1 MDISRRILCLIVGVL
16 ALFSCSDKNVSY
28 NDVVPLEVGNTTN
41 IVTKKITDEFTD
53 FHIVRLDNS
62 EKALLSW
69 VKKVCVTDRGLYIL
83 DYKNPA
89 QILHFD
95 KDGKFICKIGDYGKK
110 KSEYISI
117 YNFSTNNV
125 GDTIV
130 ILDSRRVLLFND
142 KGEHIKTETLNEHID
157 DLLLTKQGMMT
168 SDYHHENS
176 NLMTLYK
183 KTDVVDSYIN
193 NEYKNIRGTSPSQN
207 YLQQCGERLCY
218 YDYFSSR
225 FYLMDIKHPNTQKCY
240 ELRSDKILNEVK
252 AKEKG
257 VDRSKYAY
265 VNNYVID
272 DSTIIGNIHIDRV
285 NYDFCINMRTDDF
298 SLVKLEG
305 SHYFFD
311 SYSDGYY
318 YKILSPSYILDIL
331 QKSYN
336 SKAREI
342 FSEALKPYI
351 GKVSEK
357 DNYYV
362 LRMRRK

>member
-1 MDISRRILCLIVGVL
+1 MYRNIVCLYIGILS
-16 ALFSCSDKNVSY
+16 LFACSDKNLVY
-28 NDVVPLEVGNTTN
+28 TDVVPLEIGSTSDA
-41 IVTKKITDEFTD
+41 VTKELTDEFTD
-53 FHIVRLDNS
+53 FHLMRLDNS

-95 KDGKFICKIGDYGKK
+95 KDGKFICKIGDYGRK

-125 GDTIV
+125 GDTIA
-130 ILDSRRVLLFND
+130 ILDSRRILLFND
-142 KGEHIKTETLNEHID
+142 KGEHIKTETLNEHTD
-157 DLLLTKQGMMT
+157 DILLTKRGMIT

-176 NLMTLYK
+176 HLLTLYNSADIVGK
-183 KTDVVDSYIN
+183 YIDL
-193 NEYKNIRGTSPSQN
+193 EKRNIRGTSPSQN
-207 YLQQCGERLCY
+207 FLQQCGEKICY
-218 YDYFSSR
+218 YDYFSSH
-225 FYLMDIKHPNTQKCY
+225 FYVMDAKKHETLKCY
-240 ELRSDKILNEVK
+240 ELRSDKILNEV
-252 AKEKG
+252 AIENG
-257 VDRSKYAY
+257 NDRSKYTY

-336 SKAREI
+336 SKARKI